1 MSAPFNV
8 DLAAQL
14 AQTASFQ
21 SIVEQTMANNNQL
34 KATAEAAM
42 AANIGQLNTAFQ
54 HRMTDI
60 VTHATTNNAKLQ
72 AITEALGF
80 GIKST
85 GSTEEANAAAFT
97 SGGFFS

>member
-21 SIVEQTMANNNQL
+21 SIVEQAMATNKQL
-34 KATAEAAM
+34 QATAESAL
-42 AANIGQLNTAFQ
+42 AANIGQMSTAAQ
-54 HRMTDI
+54 HRFSDI
-60 VTHATTNNAKLQ
+60 ITHATTNNAKLQ